1 MMRAVLMVRL
11 LAVVGP
17 ALGGCAT
24 MARGMSQDFEVM
36 TEPPGA
42 KVETSLNKGC
52 EPTPCKIAKVSREAK
67 FTVTVSKPGYETV
80 TQNITHETSAAGGA
94 AVAASFAIPGGILW
108 SLIDMNFGASQD
120 LTPNPLNVTLQPQKV
135 AGQ

>member
-1 MMRAVLMVRL
+1 MRRM
-11 LAVVGP
+11 LAVGFL
-17 ALGGCAT
+17 ALVASLASGCAT
-24 MARGMSQDFEVM
+24 MARGMSQDFEVV

-67 FTVTVSKPGYETV
+67 FAVTIIKPGYETL

-94 AVAASFAIPGGILW
+94 AVAASFAIPGGVLW

-120 LTPNPLNVTLQPQKV
+120 LKPNPLNVTLKPSK
-135 AGQ
+135 

>member
-1 MMRAVLMVRL
+1 MRSILVVGL
-11 LAVVGP
+11 LALVAP
-17 ALGGCAT
+17 AMGACAT
-24 MARGMSQDFEVM
+24 MARGMSQDFEVV
-36 TEPPGA
+36 TDPPGA

-67 FTVTVSKPGYETV
+67 FAVTISKPGYETL
-80 TQNITHETSAAGGA
+80 TENINHETSAAGGA

-120 LTPNPLNVTLQPQKV
+120 LKPNPLSVTLKPAK
-135 AGQ
+135 

>member
-1 MMRAVLMVRL
+1 MRSILVVGL
-11 LAVVGP
+11 LALVAP
-17 ALGGCAT
+17 AMGACAT
-24 MARGMSQDFEVM
+24 MARGMSQDFEVV
-36 TEPPGA
+36 TDPPGA

-67 FTVTVSKPGYETV
+67 FAVTISKPGYETL

-120 LTPNPLNVTLQPQKV
+120 LKPNPLSVTLKPAK
-135 AGQ
+135 

>member
-1 MMRAVLMVRL
+1 MRRVLAVGL
-11 LAVVGP
+11 LALVAP
-17 ALGGCAT
+17 AMGACAT
-24 MARGMSQDFEVM
+24 MARGMSQDFEVV
-36 TEPPGA
+36 TDPPGA

-67 FTVTVSKPGYETV
+67 FTVTISKPGYETL
-80 TQNITHETSAAGGA
+80 TANITHETSAAGGA

-120 LTPNPLNVTLQPQKV
+120 LKPNPLNVTLKPSK
-135 AGQ
+135 